1 MKCPHCGMEMVEG
14 KLSEQFCF
22 VVEARGRIQC
32 LHK

>member
-14 KLSEQFCF
+14 KLCSNSAF